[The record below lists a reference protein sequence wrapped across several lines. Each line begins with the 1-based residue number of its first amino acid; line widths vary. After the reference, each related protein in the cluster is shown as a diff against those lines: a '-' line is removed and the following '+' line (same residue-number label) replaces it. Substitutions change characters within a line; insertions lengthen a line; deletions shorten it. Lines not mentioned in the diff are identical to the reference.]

1 MTMQSKTRTRITI
14 AVLMAFLGYAIAL
27 LFFQRRFSG
36 LLDRVMPS
44 PDQPPDMGVLPQRS
58 APRELTAATVPD
70 DSAAIAAVFARLPNE
85 AAGLPRAA
93 QFDQMGPDR
102 YSAAYG
108 EIQEQ
113 GVTASIHAID
123 ISAGQ
128 FYPPGWNAGQVI
140 ATWAGGDESQV
151 VSSGRENGLGWVRW
165 NDTFENEQGD
175 VLRISIINWGKATS
189 PWLFGAQADSPEKLD
204 ALLAAY
210 AEAVKST

>member
-1 MTMQSKTRTRITI
+1 MQSKTRTRITVAI
-14 AVLMAFLGYAIAL
+14 LTAFLGYAIAL
-27 LFFQRRFSG
+27 LLFQRRLGG
-36 LLDRVMPS
+36 LLERMVPS
-44 PDQPPDMGVLPQRS
+44 PNQPPDMGVLPQRS
-58 APRELTAATVPD
+58 APSELTAAAVPD
-70 DSAAIAAVFARLPNE
+70 DTTTIAAVFSRLPSQ
-85 AAGLPRAA
+85 AAGLPRAM

-140 ATWAGGDESQV
+140 ATWAGGDTSQV

-175 VLRISIINWGKATS
+175 LLQISIINWGKATS

-210 AEAVKST
+210 AEAARGT